1 MLEKLLMNNVIV
13 KNKLSELKIKNKNIL
28 NIENNEFEFNNKE
41 TNNNINDNFD
51 ISNISNISKILNKNY
66 STVKIN
72 MDNKNK
78 LNEVRKK
85 TIRKAK
91 LDTNIKFDKK
101 PLIKT
106 NKKDNDTKIIESIK
120 EIFNFYSRQHNY
132 IGAKL
137 LFSDLEKNMEQIS
150 SSEFYK
156 FCVEFNIPLTR
167 QKSNDIFKKALT
179 LSTSTYHKLR
189 LMNFDEFLISLKLL
203 SKDIS
208 KNKMDLIKKNIE
220 QEKIK
225 LNEINEKQKKQ
236 KELDKYN
243 NSINFGNNKNKKI
256 FDKNEFYYQCEIKKF
271 TNEIFNLENKYNNE
285 KNKDEEEVF
294 NNFLIYLGINSKN
307 EYKTRLKGFLLPFQ
321 IHEKKKSVTKVKNGI
336 GSRLESEI
344 IEASKIFALQ
354 KEERMKISLSKE
366 MIKKK
371 NQFEEKKRLFKIKN
385 EKLIKD
391 ILKNENKKYADKLI
405 DLKNEIKRRKLERI
419 ETQKKEEYEKKNI
432 ISWNRLE
439 NFNINNLDID
449 EIEKICND
457 SNNSDE
463 EIINKI
469 SEGNEFE

>member
-1 MLEKLLMNNVIV
+1 MIY
-13 KNKLSELKIKNKNIL
+13 LK
-28 NIENNEFEFNNKE
+28 
-41 TNNNINDNFD
+41 
-51 ISNISNISKILNKNY
+51 
-66 STVKIN
+66 
-72 MDNKNK
+72 M
-78 LNEVRKK
+78 
-85 TIRKAK
+85 
-91 LDTNIKFDKK
+91 
-101 PLIKT
+101 
-106 NKKDNDTKIIESIK
+106 
-120 EIFNFYSRQHNY
+120 H
-132 IGAKL
+132 
-137 LFSDLEKNMEQIS
+137 
-150 SSEFYK
+150 
-156 FCVEFNIPLTR
+156 
-167 QKSNDIFKKALT
+167 
-179 LSTSTYHKLR
+179 
-189 LMNFDEFLISLKLL
+189 
-203 SKDIS
+203 
-208 KNKMDLIKKNIE
+208 
-220 QEKIK
+220 
-225 LNEINEKQKKQ
+225 
-236 KELDKYN
+236 
-243 NSINFGNNKNKKI
+243 
-256 FDKNEFYYQCEIKKF
+256 
-271 TNEIFNLENKYNNE
+271 
-285 KNKDEEEVF
+285 
-294 NNFLIYLGINSKN
+294 YLGINSKN

-469 SEGNEFE
+469 SEGNKFKKKINKNNSAIELMSKNNNLKFPIILKKTNIENMIENENEYNNRNYRDNDFE